1 MEWNEIS
8 GGSPRFYDLNFLNG
22 LNDLNKSNC
31 QSLFRCFAKNP
42 NVRGHEAF
50 AACSR

>member
-8 GGSPRFYDLNFLNG
+8 GGSPGFNELNFLNG
-22 LNDLNKSNC
+22 LNDLNQGDG
-31 QSLFRCFAKNP
+31 QSLFRYFAKNP